1 MTPGF
6 RAWAT
11 GWMTVPFAEMGSQ
24 DEAQVWGE
32 DTELGSWLVKVG
44 QSDGGSCVALSR
56 GQQCEQQCK
65 YEGLVRGPGLL
76 IANTPEGT
84 NSARIWAS

>member
-1 MTPGF
+1 MKREGSGMTPGF

-44 QSDGGSCVALSR
+44 VLR
-56 GQQCEQQCK
+56 T
-65 YEGLVRGPGLL
+65 V
-76 IANTPEGT
+76 
-84 NSARIWAS
+84 